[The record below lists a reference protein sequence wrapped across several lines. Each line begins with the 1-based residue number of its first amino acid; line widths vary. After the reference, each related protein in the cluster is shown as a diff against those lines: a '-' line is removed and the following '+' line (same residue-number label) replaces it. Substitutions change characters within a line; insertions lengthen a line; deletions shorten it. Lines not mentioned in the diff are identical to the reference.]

1 MAVKPRDFKTVSKP
15 NTGIGLEY
23 KSMNIRLN
31 AAAWLISVKHDLSP
45 SLGQIWDRM
54 HKFSKSLPGLFF
66 NLRIM
71 G

>member
-1 MAVKPRDFKTVSKP
+1 
-15 NTGIGLEY
+15 
-23 KSMNIRLN
+23 MNIRLN